1 MELRHL
7 RAFVEVAAKGHF
19 GRAAAALSLTQ
30 PALTLRVQTLEKEL
44 GADLFDRSGR
54 VIRLTRAGEVLL
66 PHAKRLVQ
74 VEDQALA
81 EIKQHV
87 AAKEGK
93 LRVAYLTLWDGLPT
107 NLVSMFRRRHPGV
120 RIETMSGY
128 SSENLER
135 VVKRDADLA
144 FLTIGVG
151 RRAGVV
157 MRVLDRHPLVVIM
170 APDHHLAARVS
181 VPVAELRGERFIGLS
196 SGVNNAFAKDM
207 NTWLTRQMGEQP
219 RIVAFEP
226 PDQIASAVATSG
238 GAVAVMTETRALVGE
253 SVGIVYRKLAPTPM
267 IEYGIAF
274 RKDNPSQPLADFL
287 EAVDDSAP
295 TFTDGLPAGYEAVS
309 RSSPARAATKTA

>member
-1 MELRHL
+1 LELRHL
-7 RAFVEVAAKGHF
+7 RAFVEVAANGHF

-30 PALTLRVQTLEKEL
+30 PALTLRVQALEKEL

-54 VIRLTRAGEVLL
+54 VMRLTRAGEVLL

-107 NLVSMFRRRHPGV
+107 NVVSMFRRRHPGV
-120 RIETMSGY
+120 RIETTSGY
-128 SSENLER
+128 STANLER
-135 VVKRDADLA
+135 VVNREADLA

-151 RRAGVV
+151 RRPGVV
-157 MRVLDRHPLVVIM
+157 TRVLDRHPLVVIM
-170 APDHHLAARVS
+170 APNHHLAARVS
-181 VPVAELRGERFIGLS
+181 VPVAELRGERFIGVS
-196 SGVNNAFAKDM
+196 SGVNTAFAKDLSA
-207 NTWLTRQMGEQP
+207 WLTRHMGEPP
-219 RIVAFEP
+219 RIVASEP

-274 RKDNPSQPLADFL
+274 RKDNPSQPLADFIK
-287 EAVDDSAP
+287 AIDDSAP
-295 TFTDGLPAGYEAVS
+295 TITDGLLAGYEAVS
-309 RSSPARAATKTA
+309 RSSPARAASQNL